1 MKRCK
6 ACTTRAAGAVEC
18 TLLDEHEGAHEG
30 ETVENGARTRAVW
43 NDPNAP
49 YFEPVEP
56 AAGDAVTQLP
66 PAPPLPPLEELP
78 PEFVRERPTRPDVA
92 IVRAKSLATHCACGT
107 EHTGDD
113 RELRVGS
120 AGMPLIATLLG
131 ECEPDPRFSWARVC
145 LGCGAVYCR
154 IWSGQPLA
162 AEPRACTCP
171 LSQRQRIDFEHAAG
185 CPGASSPSP

>member
-30 ETVENGARTRAVW
+30 ETVENGVRLRVVW
-43 NDPNAP
+43 RDPNAP
-49 YFEPVEP
+49 YVEAIEVAP
-56 AAGDAVTQLP
+56 SMTPPLP
-66 PAPPLPPLEELP
+66 PAPPLPPFEELP
-78 PEFVRERPTRPDVA
+78 PEFVPERPTRPDVA
-92 IVRAKSLATHCACGT
+92 IVRGKSIASHCACGT

-120 AGMPLIATLLG
+120 AGMPLIATALG
-131 ECEPDPRFSWARVC
+131 ELEPDPRFSWARVC

-162 AEPRACTCP
+162 AERRSCTCP
-171 LSQRQRIDFEHAAG
+171 LSQRQRRDFMHDAG